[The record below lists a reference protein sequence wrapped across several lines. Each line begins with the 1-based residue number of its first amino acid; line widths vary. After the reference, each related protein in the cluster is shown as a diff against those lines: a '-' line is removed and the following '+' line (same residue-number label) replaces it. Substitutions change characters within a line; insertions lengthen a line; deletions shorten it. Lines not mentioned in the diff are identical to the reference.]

1 MILTEAA
8 TTSTAQT
15 NTTEVSVVLPCLN
28 EADTVGQCVQ
38 KAIRALQESH
48 INGEVIV
55 ADNGSTDGSQAIA
68 AGHGARVVHINDR
81 GYGEALKGGIAAA
94 RGRYIIMA
102 DADDSY
108 DLLELPKFIDRL
120 REGLE
125 LVQGCRLPA
134 GGGRVEPGA
143 MPPSHRWIGN
153 PAFSLLTRWWFHAPI
168 NDVYCG
174 MRGFTRELYDRLEM
188 RCPGMEFATEMI
200 LKAARRAAMRMSEV
214 PITLHPDGRKSHAP
228 HLKTF
233 RDGWR
238 TLRFFLMFTP
248 RWMFLEPGKLLV
260 LLGLIGYAIALP
272 GLRIAG
278 VHFSAHTLLVAT
290 LFLLCGYQSIIFA
303 IAVKTYAISQ
313 RLVPADDR
321 LDRVFRFA
329 QLERVVLAGIVMIL
343 AGAVLLGI
351 AVNHWRLTHFGD
363 LDYERTMRW
372 VVPGMTLVA
381 LGVQTVFAGFF
392 VGILNFFRK

>member
-1 MILTEAA
+1 MIITQRAP
-8 TTSTAQT
+8 SSIAQT
-15 NTTEVSVVLPCLN
+15 GTPEVSVVLPCLN
-28 EADTVGQCVQ
+28 EADTVGTCVQ
-38 KAIRALQESH
+38 KAMRALAESH
-48 INGEVIV
+48 IDGEVIV

-68 AGHGARVVHINDR
+68 SEHGARVVNVSER
-81 GYGEALKGGIAAA
+81 GYGEALKGGISAA
-94 RGRYIIMA
+94 RGQYIIMA

-120 REGLE
+120 REGFE

-174 MRGFTRELYDRLEM
+174 MRGFTRDLYDRLEM

-200 LKAARRAAMRMSEV
+200 LKAARRDVKMSEV
-214 PITLHPDGRKSHAP
+214 PITLHPDGRKSHPP

-329 QLERVVLAGIVMIL
+329 QLERVAIAGVIMIF
-343 AGAVLLGI
+343 AGVLLLGV
-351 AVNHWRLTHFGD
+351 AVNYWRLTHFGD

-372 VVPGMTLVA
+372 VVPGMALVA

-392 VGILNFFRK
+392 IGILNFFRR